1 MILPDPGLTI
11 WLYTPAAD
19 MRCQID
25 GLAAL
30 TTRKLQE
37 TPHNGA
43 LYVFTNRRRTLM
55 KILYYRK
62 GGYCLWSKR
71 LERGQ
76 FQRFTERADKVPLNW
91 TQLQCLIEGLD
102 WKNMKKNKRY
112 DR

>member
-19 MRCQID
+19 MRCQM
-25 GLAAL
+25 AAL
-30 TTRKLQE
+30 TTCKLQE

-55 KILYYRK
+55 KILYYSK

-76 FQRFTERADKVPLNW
+76 FQRFTEMADKVPLNSP
-91 TQLQCLIEGLD
+91 QVRKE
-102 WKNMKKNKRY
+102 NN
-112 DR
+112 

>member
-55 KILYYRK
+55 KIPQR
-62 GGYCLWSKR
+62 R
-71 LERGQ
+71 LLPMVQAFRARPALTPLAIRIGV
-76 FQRFTERADKVPLNW
+76 FTGDP
-91 TQLQCLIEGLD
+91 TD
-102 WKNMKKNKRY
+102 SY
-112 DR
+112 D

>member
-1 MILPDPGLTI
+1 
-11 WLYTPAAD
+11 

-43 LYVFTNRRRTLM
+43 LYVFTHQRRTLM

-76 FQRFTERADKVPLNW
+76 FQRCTEMADTVPLNW

-102 WKNMKKNKRY
+102 WNNMKQNKRY